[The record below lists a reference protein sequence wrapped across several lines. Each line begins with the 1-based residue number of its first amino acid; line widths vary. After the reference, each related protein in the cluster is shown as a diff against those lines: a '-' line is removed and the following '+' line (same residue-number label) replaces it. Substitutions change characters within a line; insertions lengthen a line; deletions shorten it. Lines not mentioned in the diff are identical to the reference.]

1 MAHITG
7 NCWTDRQ
14 TVGTVRFT
22 NVVEDVLVPPLA
34 LRHQVTGTARAL
46 REGTDLPLDRSPSCS
61 FGAMWG
67 AEGLQLP
74 YGRTRCVLRPRP
86 HAPPGCERPDVLG
99 RPQDRRPHPGP
110 VDPRG
115 GPPLQV

>member
-1 MAHITG
+1 MSHIAG

-14 TVGTVRFT
+14 TVVTVGFT

-61 FGAMWG
+61 FGAVRRV
-67 AEGLQLP
+67 EGVQLRH
-74 YGRTRCVLRPRP
+74 GRTCCVLRPRP
-86 HAPPGCERPDVLG
+86 HAPPWGERPHVLS
-99 RPQDRRPHPGP
+99 RP
-110 VDPRG
+110 
-115 GPPLQV
+115 